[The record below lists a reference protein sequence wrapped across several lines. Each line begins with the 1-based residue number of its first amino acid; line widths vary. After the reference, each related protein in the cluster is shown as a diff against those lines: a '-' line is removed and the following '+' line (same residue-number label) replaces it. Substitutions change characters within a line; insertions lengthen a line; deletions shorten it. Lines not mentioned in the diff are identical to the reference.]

1 MRAELSAARA
11 PVGARAPTDLEVDAP
26 MKCPACNAEALAG
39 SVFCNKCGASLSAT
53 AQPPVANRATA
64 KAVSDLGP
72 SASRHATPMA
82 GPAGGDDAEQQLWHG
97 RFSMLAMIGEW
108 AGGAVI
114 TLVLII
120 VGVMAG
126 FESTGWWWTA
136 AALIVMWLALVG
148 RLLYRQLSLRYFLT
162 NQRFVHESGLLWRNI
177 DRIEVI
183 DVDDVTVQQGPVER
197 MLGIGTIRL
206 RSSDA
211 NSPEFFV
218 QGIEDVRRVAG
229 LLDDARRKERRKRGV
244 YVEQV

>member
-1 MRAELSAARA
+1 
-11 PVGARAPTDLEVDAP
+11 
-26 MKCPACNAEALAG
+26 MKCPACHAEVTPG
-39 SVFCNKCGASLSAT
+39 SVFCSKCGTSLPSSLTASD
-53 AQPPVANRATA
+53 PPVAPTA
-64 KAVSDLGP
+64 AEPKPAKP
-72 SASRHATPMA
+72 FRTAPMA
-82 GPAGGDDAEQQLWHG
+82 GPGGGDDSEEQLWNG

-108 AGGAVI
+108 ALGAVV
-114 TLVLII
+114 TVALIV

-126 FESTGWWWTA
+126 FTSTGWWWTA
-136 AALIVMWLALVG
+136 AALIVLWLGLVG

-211 NSPEFFV
+211 NTPEFFV

-229 LLDDARRKERRKRGV
+229 LIDDARRKERRKRGV